1 MVRTQIEFPAGR
13 MHSNAKLSTA
23 KQSRAKLFNLVD
35 LLKLLNLLSLLSLP
49 INLVTDPPI
58 NLVTDSPITLVTY

>member
-1 MVRTQIEFPAGR
+1 MLQEAEY
-13 MHSNAKLSTA
+13 
-23 KQSRAKLFNLVD
+23 
-35 LLKLLNLLSLLSLP
+35 LLSLLSLP